1 MPDAGTNP
9 VIPASLPTHYII
21 SDPPESHVK
30 RPMPR
35 NFPILALAMASLTG
49 CSHDI
54 GLMRQDETLTGY
66 ESAIRWG
73 QWEKAASYQIPRPRP
88 GQRLDRL
95 KGYKVT
101 GYQVRYRHSEEPSA
115 LLFQTVEIR
124 YLRPDELT
132 ERSMVEEETWR
143 YDEDKERWMLETD
156 LPHLR

>member
-1 MPDAGTNP
+1 MP
-9 VIPASLPTHYII
+9 
-21 SDPPESHVK
+21 K
-30 RPMPR
+30 
-35 NFPILALAMASLTG
+35 NFRALALVMASLAG

-73 QWEKAASYQIPRPRP
+73 LWEKAASYQVRRPRP
-88 GQRLDRL
+88 EQRLDRL
-95 KGYKVT
+95 NGYKVT

-132 ERSMVEEETWR
+132 ERSMVEEEMWR
-143 YDEDKERWMLETD
+143 YDDDKERWMLETD
-156 LPHLR
+156 LPEPK